1 MIRCRV
7 RGRALTVLVLLGC
20 GGRDSVSHDTGAA
33 AAPSSAAATVHSP
46 RATAPD
52 PCPSTGRW
60 ALCSLE
66 KRLKRAGFVLERL
79 EGDSS
84 RRPGFGVTPAA
95 YKLGRGRIEVFL
107 YESEQALAKDIA
119 GLDTLA
125 VSPPGVTVAWPSPPT
140 LVRSGNLAAV
150 FMDQTPRQAERL
162 VLAITAGAPL
172 GR

>member
-1 MIRCRV
+1 MV
-7 RGRALTVLVLLGC
+7 KRALILAILLAAC
-20 GGRDSVSHDTGAA
+20 SGGDPEVMDTAVS
-33 AAPSSAAATVHSP
+33 AAPAASQTFADSP
-46 RATAPD
+46 RANSPD

-60 ALCSLE
+60 ELCSLE

-84 RRPGFGVTPAA
+84 RRQGFDVTPAA

-107 YESEQALAKDIA
+107 YESEEALAKDIA

-125 VSPPGVTVAWPSPPT
+125 VSPPGVAIAWPSPPT